1 MKNKY
6 FITGVMVFVGSN
18 WAKYLL
24 EKGNQVIGID
34 ISDNNE
40 ELKKYDNFTFY
51 KDTIINNKSK
61 IESLIK
67 ESDIVLHLASIAEP
81 AQYMT
86 NPKKKIT
93 LAALA
98 SIDIIDLCEKY
109 KKKIFFTSTSEVY
122 GKNNKI
128 PFNEDDDRVLGSTTT
143 KRWCYSSSKALV
155 EHYLEASAFNSQLDF
170 RIVRL
175 FNVYGP
181 RLHGRVVSNYVKNA
195 LANLPL
201 EINGSGKQTRCFTY
215 IDDAI
220 KAFNKILE
228 QDNCKNQI
236 FNVGSNDEISIED
249 FAKKVISTL
258 NSKSKLKK
266 VSYEEQFGN
275 SYEDIERRVPSISKI
290 KEFINWKAET
300 SLEDGIKL
308 MVK

>member
-1 MKNKY
+1 M
-6 FITGVMVFVGSN
+6 
-18 WAKYLL
+18 
-24 EKGNQVIGID
+24 
-34 ISDNNE
+34 
-40 ELKKYDNFTFY
+40 
-51 KDTIINNKSK
+51 
-61 IESLIK
+61 
-67 ESDIVLHLASIAEP
+67 
-81 AQYMT
+81 
-86 NPKKKIT
+86 
-93 LAALA
+93 
-98 SIDIIDLCEKY
+98 
-109 KKKIFFTSTSEVY
+109 
-122 GKNNKI
+122 
-128 PFNEDDDRVLGSTTT
+128 
-143 KRWCYSSSKALV
+143 
-155 EHYLEASAFNSQLDF
+155 EASAFNSQLDF

-290 KEFINWKAET
+290 KEFIDWNAET
-300 SLEDGIKL
+300 FGRWHQTNGKNRNPMRKFFYGKQKISNQDINAVVRTLKSNVISQGPETEKIRK
-308 MVK
+308 